1 MESII
6 GAFVAGALGVVSAL
20 LGGWFVGWREKKR
33 KERFSASLLYNELKS
48 IERYLIYDEKSLAN
62 IRYSDNWQ
70 NTIADCS
77 FLNDDDISLL
87 YLIYDE
93 IYYYNYLFKLM
104 EEGKS
109 VENEKRELFKNLRE
123 RIFNISINER
133 YYKLTK
139 RLEKHTKQYFYIKAK

>member
-1 MESII
+1 METII
-6 GAFVAGALGVVSAL
+6 GAFVAGILGVVSAL

-48 IERYLIYDEKSLAN
+48 IERYLIYDKKSPAN

-70 NTIADCS
+70 NIIADCS
-77 FLNDDDISLL
+77 FLDDNDISLL

-93 IYYYNYLFKLM
+93 IYYYNYLFKLK
-104 EEGKS
+104 EDGRSVGK
-109 VENEKRELFKNLRE
+109 EKKKLFKNLRE

-139 RLEKHTKQYFYIKAK
+139 RLEKHIKNNFIHKN

>member
-1 MESII
+1 MDSII
-6 GAFVAGALGVVSAL
+6 SAFVAGFLGVVSAL
-20 LGGWFVGWREKKR
+20 LGAWFVGWREKKR
-33 KERFSASLLYNELKS
+33 KERFSASLLHNELKS

-70 NTIADCS
+70 NIIADCS
-77 FLNDDDISLL
+77 FLNDNDISFL

-93 IYYYNYLFKLM
+93 IYYYNYLFRLK
-104 EEGKS
+104 EEGKG
-109 VENEKRELFKNLRE
+109 VEHERGELFKKLRE

-139 RLEKHTKQYFYIKAK
+139 RLEKHTKNISVYKN